1 MKKILLLSA
10 LAIFLNS
17 CSDSRSE
24 GCTDPYAV
32 NYESFADYDDGSCV
46 YIGCTDPLA
55 INYDVLYTTFNPV
68 CIYNSDVVFFED
80 VAAAVYF
87 DNLGIQHLD
96 ISVQGVYVGT
106 LQANLGFTYIPDCY
120 PADPDAVNFTLQW
133 EETTTT
139 SQATFTWTVR
149 DEFGQIHYSGT
160 EAILANDCLAM
171 ELTWKKIQEY
181 KEATK

>member
-1 MKKILLLSA
+1 MKKILLFSV
-10 LAIFLNS
+10 LAIFFNS
-17 CSDSRSE
+17 CDVE
-24 GCTDPYAV
+24 TAGCIDPYAY

-46 YIGCTDPLA
+46 YIGCSDPLA
-55 INYDVLYTTFNPV
+55 INYDMLYATNYPF

-87 DNLGIQHLD
+87 DNLGIQFLD
-96 ISVQGVYVGT
+96 ISVEGVYVGT

-120 PADPDAVNFTLQW
+120 PADPDAVNFTVEW
-133 EETTTT
+133 EDALAT
-139 SQATFTWTVR
+139 TFTWTVR